1 MGLYVQREAII
12 LAQKAL
18 DVTGNNISN
27 INTPGY
33 TRQRVDICS
42 VANKYGTL
50 GTNTSLALAGRGSE
64 AIGVAQLR
72 DRLIDR
78 KVRAYSSDLC
88 DVGVKVSVLSDV
100 EDVFDSIEADE
111 LNASFAAVVSKFKA
125 ALQGFSAD
133 HADRSELA
141 NVAMNSAESVIQ
153 CVVNYNSKLNDISEQ
168 TLGDT
173 EKTVKRINEIFAE
186 MGNLNKQIKD
196 SYISMGYVTPTL
208 TNYEVMNNYGPLEL
222 KDSMNSLLDELSQYG
237 NINVKEES
245 DGTFT
250 VDFAEQRVVEGKRFA
265 QMAITQ
271 ETPEP
276 TQLEYEITKTLMDKD
291 EWYKLHVENQTG
303 GIPELLVRGGAA
315 GETVNISGKDASGT
329 YLLNSGALRGYLDV
343 YNGRSIYAHE
353 PVYSDD
359 AIADA
364 KAIVDKANELL
375 DKFADGTATNDDVVW
390 IKKLIGADVEGDA
403 APYTVTLGGVEL
415 VNGTAVS
422 KIMSKDD
429 ENGNPVFFI
438 DDGAGGETEVTIGGD
453 AAGKLVDLCNPY
465 KGIEYYRDML
475 NAFVKTATEQFN
487 KIFEGYGELFEYGDD
502 FRTAAQNFRITEN
515 WKNNPEFISNPTGD
529 NKFEELDNIFINKM
543 LGVLSVKHTYGDGVV
558 SDPQQFSLEKYVAH
572 ICDDLGTHLSTEKSI
587 YDATDVMLTSE
598 ETARSEV
605 MDVSMDEE
613 GVNMMN
619 YQKWYNA
626 IARMITTL
634 DEALEKLINGTGVV
648 GLR

>member
-1 MGLYVQREAII
+1 MGLYVQREALII
-12 LAQKAL
+12 AQKAL

-33 TRQRVDICS
+33 SRQRVDICS
-42 VANKYGTL
+42 VANKFGTL
-50 GTNTSLALAGRGSE
+50 GTNTAFALAGRGSE
-64 AIGVAQLR
+64 AIGVAQIR
-72 DRLIDR
+72 DRLIDKR
-78 KVRAYSSDLC
+78 VRTYSSDLC

-111 LNASFAAVVSKFKA
+111 LNASFAAIVSKFKA

-153 CVVNYNSKLNDISEQ
+153 CVLNYNSKLNDISEQ

-196 SYISMGYVTPTL
+196 SYVSMGYMTPTM
-208 TNYEVMNNYGPLEL
+208 TNYEVMSNYGPLEL

-237 NINVKEES
+237 NINVKEEA

-250 VDFAEQRVVEGKRFA
+250 VDFARQRVVEGKKFA

-276 TQLEYEITKTLMDKD
+276 TQLEYEITTTLRDKD
-291 EWYKLHVENQTG
+291 EWYKLHVANETG

-315 GETVNISGKDASGT
+315 GDTVNISGKDTAGT

-353 PVYSDD
+353 TVYSDD

-364 KAIVDKANELL
+364 KAIVDKANALL
-375 DKFADGTATNDDVVW
+375 NKFADGTATDEDIMQ
-390 IKKLIGADVEGDA
+390 IKLLIGADVNGDK
-403 APYTVTLGGVEL
+403 VTLGGTEL
-415 VNGTAVS
+415 VNGTTVS
-422 KIMSKDD
+422 QIMSKDD

-438 DDGAGGETEVTIGGD
+438 DDGAGGETEVTVGGD
-453 AAGKLVDLCNPY
+453 AAAKLVDIKNPY

-475 NAFVKTATEQFN
+475 NAFVKTATEEFN
-487 KIFEGYGELFEYGDD
+487 KVFEGYGELFEYGDD
-502 FRTAAQNFRITEN
+502 FRTAAENFRIAEN

-529 NKFEELDNIFINKM
+529 NKYNELDNVFINKM
-543 LGVLSVKHTYGDGVV
+543 LGVLSVKHTYGDGVKF
-558 SDPQQFSLEKYVAH
+558 DPQEFSLEKYVAH

-587 YDATDVMLTSE
+587 YDATDIRLTGE

-626 IARMITTL
+626 IARMITTM
-634 DEALEKLINGTGVV
+634 DEALEKLINGTGLV